1 MKNPAPYL
9 KRSLFGILNGAV
21 VLDGNTIPY
30 FEREG
35 QLIPNQIIFINDS
48 YDGSESDK
56 HNFRYRASFWL
67 DVVTIKN
74 DPTSKLADQIAELV
88 MNLVKPD
95 TRTTENL
102 SSSDFQI
109 MIIGGPSLDPI
120 KEDSISG
127 EKVFRRLI
135 KFNALIIER

>member
-9 KRSLFGILNGAV
+9 KRALATLLTGNV
-21 VLDGNTIPY
+21 VYNTENIPY

-35 QLIPNQIIFINDS
+35 QLVPNQVIFMNDS

-56 HNFRYRASFWL
+56 HNFRYRSSFWL

-74 DPTSKLADQIAELV
+74 DPSSKLADQIAEIV

-95 TRTTENL
+95 TRSGETLTGT
-102 SSSDFQI
+102 DFQI
-109 MIIGGPSLDPI
+109 MILGGPSLDPLR
-120 KEDSISG
+120 EDSLSG

-135 KFNALIIER
+135 KFNALLIER